1 MQYSNRNLLYLS
13 APKLEHMTL
22 VVKPLRLNKAQGKR
36 RNHASIKLSVIIVP
50 TKHSCHLKVQRSL
63 QSIS

>member
-50 TKHSCHLKVQRSL
+50 TKHSCHL
-63 QSIS
+63 